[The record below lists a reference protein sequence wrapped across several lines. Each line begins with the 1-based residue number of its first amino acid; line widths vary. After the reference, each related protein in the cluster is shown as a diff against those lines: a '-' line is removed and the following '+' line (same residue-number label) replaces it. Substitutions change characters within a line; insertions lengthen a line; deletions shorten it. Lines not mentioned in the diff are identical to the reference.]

1 MDNFFLY
8 FELKELDIWPSKELI
23 MEYMPADFLCNSQQ
37 QELYL
42 MKQKFPSKIH
52 LMLNASLL
60 HVQIINLK
68 TL

>member
-8 FELKELDIWPSKELI
+8 FELKEVDIWPSKELF
-23 MEYMPADFLCNSQQ
+23 MEYMPADCLCNFQQ

-52 LMLNASLL
+52 LMLSASLL
-60 HVQIINLK
+60 HVQIINIK